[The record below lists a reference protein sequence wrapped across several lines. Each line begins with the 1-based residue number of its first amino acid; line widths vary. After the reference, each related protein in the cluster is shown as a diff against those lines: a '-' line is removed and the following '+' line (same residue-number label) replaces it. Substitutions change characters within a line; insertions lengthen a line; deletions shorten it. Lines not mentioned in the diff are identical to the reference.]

1 MALAYLGI
9 DISKSTFDVTLL
21 TADGKPKH
29 KAFSNTEQGFASL
42 EAWCCGQFIAEPSEL
57 HACLEATAK
66 YGDALAHYLHQKGFL
81 VSVVNPAAV
90 GAFARSELS
99 RTKTDKADSARIARF
114 CRAHQPRAWTP
125 PASEIAALSA
135 LVRRLE
141 TLKQMQQMEQNRLE
155 GAAGPV
161 RESLEAVLATLADQ
175 IRKTEQLIREHIH
188 QHCGLKEQA
197 DLLQS
202 IPGIGPATT
211 AILLCE
217 IGEVTRFQS
226 ARQVVAFAGLCPRL
240 CESGS
245 SVRGR
250 NALSK
255 LGRSRLR
262 KALYFPAMNALRFNP
277 VLHAMQE
284 RLKER
289 GKRRMVILGA
299 AMRKL
304 LHLAFGVLKSRKPFD
319 PAIACPAY
327 P

>member
-1 MALAYLGI
+1 MIQAYLGI

-21 TADGKPKH
+21 TADGKAKH
-29 KAFSNTEQGFASL
+29 KAFSNIEQGFACL
-42 EAWCCGQFIAEPSEL
+42 EAWLGQQLLTAPSDL

-66 YGDALAHYLHQKGFL
+66 YGDALARHLHQKGFL
-81 VSVVNPAAV
+81 VSIVNPAAV
-90 GAFARSELS
+90 RAFARSELS
-99 RTKTDKADSARIARF
+99 RTKTDKADSGRIARF
-114 CRAHQPRAWTP
+114 CRAHQPAVWTP
-125 PASEIAALSA
+125 PAPEIVALSA
-135 LVRRLE
+135 LVHRLE
-141 TLKQMQQMEQNRLE
+141 MLKQMQQREQNRLE
-155 GAAGPV
+155 GAAEPV
-161 RESLEAVLATLADQ
+161 KGSVEAVLSTLAEQ
-175 IRKTEQLIREHIH
+175 IRKTEQLIREHID
-188 QHCGLKEQA
+188 QHAGLKEQA
-197 DLLQS
+197 VLLES

-217 IGEVTRFQS
+217 LGEVRRFRS

-250 NALSK
+250 NPLSK

-262 KALYFPAMNALRFNP
+262 RALYFPAMNALRFNP
-277 VLHAMQE
+277 VLHALRE

-289 GKRRMVILGA
+289 GKRPMVILGA

-304 LHLAFGVLKSRKPFD
+304 LHLAFGVLKSKKPFD

>member
-29 KAFSNTEQGFASL
+29 KAFSNTEQGFSHL
-42 EAWCCGQFIAEPSEL
+42 EAWLGQQFVTAPSDL
-57 HACLEATAK
+57 HACLEATAR
-66 YGDALAHYLHQKGFL
+66 YGEALAHYLHQKGFL

-90 GAFARSELS
+90 RAFARSELS

-114 CRAHQPRAWTP
+114 CRAHQPPAWTP
-125 PASEIAALSA
+125 PAHEIAALSA

-155 GAAGPV
+155 GATGPV
-161 RESLEAVLATLADQ
+161 RESLEAVLATLKEQ

-188 QHCGLKEQA
+188 QHSGLKEQA
-197 DLLQS
+197 ELLES
-202 IPGIGPATT
+202 IPGVGPATT

-217 IGEVTRFQS
+217 LGDVRRFRS
-226 ARQVVAFAGLCPRL
+226 AKQAVAFAGLCPRL

-250 NALSK
+250 NPLSK

-277 VLHAMQE
+277 VLHALQE

-289 GKRRMVILGA
+289 GKRKMVILGA

-304 LHLAFGVLKSRKPFD
+304 LHLAFGVLKSKKPFD
-319 PAIACPAY
+319 PAIAYPAY